1 LAPSNPIILCVDD
14 EPNSLILRKL
24 VLEKAG
30 YRVLTAESLARA
42 LEVLSSS
49 QVDLVLS
56 DQLMPGGTGTELA
69 RQVKTLIP
77 KLPVIVI
84 SGVNELPSDAA
95 NADLFISKTEG
106 PAAMCQNIASLLEK
120 NLPHME

>member
-1 LAPSNPIILCVDD
+1 VDD

-30 YRVLTAESLARA
+30 YRVLTASSANQA

-49 QVDLVLS
+49 RIDLVLS

-69 RQVKTLIP
+69 RQVKARFPSIP
-77 KLPVIVI
+77 IILI
-84 SGVNELPSDAA
+84 SGVNEIPPDADH
-95 NADLFISKTEG
+95 ADLFMSKVEG
-106 PAAMCQNIASLLEK
+106 PTAMCDKISAVLDKSS
-120 NLPHME
+120 